1 MSERRGTTIDWSA
14 LRPGRAAPLGESLRE
29 RKKRLTR
36 QLLSDTATEL
46 FLERGFDAVRVSEI
60 AAACG
65 VSEKT
70 AFNYFPTKE
79 ALLLDRWENTSSAL
93 RERLAD
99 PRTPPVAAA
108 VELLAEE
115 LGALIGWLESQVD
128 FEHAVTQFLRF
139 GRLLHSTPS
148 LRAHQHQ
155 MTERLTAEAVAALA
169 ERVGAASNDPEPLIT
184 ASTLIALW
192 QVQAR
197 SVSTHL
203 DTARTPGQLR
213 DAVTGDVLR
222 AARLIEAGLAT
233 WPATPGADGDDN
245 GERERESA

>member
-1 MSERRGTTIDWSA
+1 MSERRQSTVDWSA
-14 LRPGRAAPLGESLRE
+14 LRRGPDAAQPEGLRE

-36 QLLSDTATEL
+36 QLLADTATEM
-46 FLERGFDAVRVSEI
+46 FLDRGFDAVRVGEI

-79 ALLLDRWENTSSAL
+79 SLLLDRWENTSSAL

-99 PRTPPVAAA
+99 RLTPPVEAALQ
-108 VELLAEE
+108 VLGDE
-115 LGALIGWLESQVD
+115 LGALISWLEAQHD
-128 FEHAVTQFLRF
+128 FEHAVAQFQRF

-155 MTERLTAEAVAALA
+155 VTERLTAEAAEALA
-169 ERVGAASNDPEPLIT
+169 ERTGSAPADPEPLIAAT
-184 ASTLIALW
+184 ALIGLW

-197 SVSTHL
+197 SLTTHL
-203 DTARTPGQLR
+203 ATARTPAQLSE
-213 DAVTGDVLR
+213 AVTRDVHR
-222 AARLIEAGLAT
+222 AAHLIQTGLAA
-233 WPATPGADGDDN
+233 WDRAKP
-245 GERERESA
+245 